1 MAAGLGDGAVDV
13 VAGKRPADQLAAVD
27 APDSEGT
34 RDGRLGLAR
43 IRRDD
48 FQVGPGAE
56 REQSV
61 MRANTNMLAA
71 RPGLNTELAFQFGH
85 RRTQIGSGINEVVN
99 QHVNLSS
106 RKCGCRTA
114 AKYSNVP

>member
-1 MAAGLGDGAVDV
+1 
-13 VAGKRPADQLAAVD
+13 
-27 APDSEGT
+27 
-34 RDGRLGLAR
+34 
-43 IRRDD
+43 
-48 FQVGPGAE
+48 
-56 REQSV
+56 
-61 MRANTNMLAA
+61 MLAA